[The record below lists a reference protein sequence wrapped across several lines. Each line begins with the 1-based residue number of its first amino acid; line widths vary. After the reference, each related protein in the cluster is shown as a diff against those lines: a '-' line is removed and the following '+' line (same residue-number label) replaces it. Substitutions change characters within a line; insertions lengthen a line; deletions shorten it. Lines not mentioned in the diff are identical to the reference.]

1 LGDGRREVVV
11 GHGVA
16 TVGAVV
22 GYGTAKERLRNGRAI
37 VWCPA

>member
-16 TVGAVV
+16 TVGAADDDMVQ
-22 GYGTAKERLRNGRAI
+22 YGTDG
-37 VWCPA
+37 

>member
-16 TVGAVV
+16 TVGAV
-22 GYGTAKERLRNGRAI
+22 GSRLWTDG
-37 VWCPA
+37 

>member
-22 GYGTAKERLRNGRAI
+22 GRRYGTTDG
-37 VWCPA
+37 

>member
-16 TVGAVV
+16 TVGAAS
-22 GYGTAKERLRNGRAI
+22 AKERLRNG
-37 VWCPA
+37 

>member
-22 GYGTAKERLRNGRAI
+22 DGWGGYATDG
-37 VWCPA
+37 

>member
-22 GYGTAKERLRNGRAI
+22 GDGTDG
-37 VWCPA
+37 